1 MINIIY
7 IYPNTNFINNEI
19 NICRIIDEYIKET
32 IVIYGV
38 KKYNKI
44 EIYITNTLT
53 GIDKLLK
60 KVNNIEDIVS
70 FIKSNE
76 NEILNIKNLEYVEK
90 YILNKKN

>member
-7 IYPNTNFINNEI
+7 IYPNIDFINNEI
-19 NICRIIDEYIKET
+19 NICRIIDENIKET

-38 KKYNKI
+38 KKGTKI
-44 EIYITNTLT
+44 EIYLTNTLT
-53 GIDKLLK
+53 GIDKLLNEVK
-60 KVNNIEDIVS
+60 NIEDIVS

-76 NEILNIKNLEYVEK
+76 NEIRILENLEYVEK